1 MRGSRYA
8 VSVMSAA
15 LLAVGLAWAC
25 GSGASSSSTSPSTTT
40 PNTTPTVSSIS
51 VSGSSPTVDST
62 AQFSATATFS
72 NSTTQSVTNSAT
84 WASSNTSV
92 ATVTTTGLVTGVTS
106 GTVDITATY
115 QNVTGTSQVTI
126 VRQTFTV
133 TGTVRDGTSNG
144 VLPNI
149 TVSALDSADVAHLT
163 VTSASGSYSIAGVAS
178 GVVAITASATG
189 YQTTTQS
196 VTVASDTQVNIT
208 LPRFSSGGGNNG
220 GTLSCNGV
228 NVPALVA
235 CPNNGGTQTPT
246 ARCNDGT
253 YSCSQNRSGTCS
265 SHGGVACWVC
275 PGPLCG
281 G

>member
-1 MRGSRYA
+1 
-8 VSVMSAA
+8 VSH
-15 LLAVGLAWAC
+15 LA
-25 GSGASSSSTSPSTTT
+25 
-40 PNTTPTVSSIS
+40 
-51 VSGSSPTVDST
+51 
-62 AQFSATATFS
+62 
-72 NSTTQSVTNSAT
+72 
-84 WASSNTSV
+84 
-92 ATVTTTGLVTGVTS
+92 
-106 GTVDITATY
+106 
-115 QNVTGTSQVTI
+115 I

-149 TVSALDSADVAHLT
+149 AVSAFDSADVTQST
-163 VTSASGSYSIAGVAS
+163 VTSANGTYSIAAVAF

-196 VTVASDTQVNIT
+196 VTVTSDTQVNIT
-208 LPRFSSGGGNNG
+208 LPRSPAGGNNP
-220 GTLSCNGV
+220 GTLSCNGIS
-228 NVPALVA
+228 VPAVVA
-235 CPNNGGTQTPT
+235 CPNNGGTHAPT

-253 YSCSQNRSGTCS
+253 YSCSQSRGGTCS